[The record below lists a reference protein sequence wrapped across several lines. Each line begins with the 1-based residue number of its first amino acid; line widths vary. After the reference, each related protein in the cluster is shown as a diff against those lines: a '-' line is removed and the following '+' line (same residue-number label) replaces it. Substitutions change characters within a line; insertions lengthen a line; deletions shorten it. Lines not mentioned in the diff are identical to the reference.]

1 MAWPLETDQTKE
13 DYVEQLRLPTFIDF
27 VDYILKHRNVP
38 QWIPIADLCPVC
50 TGAFDYIFRL
60 ETAQQH
66 IGSIDTYK
74 YMSKL
79 NGTHVEKLKNMYW
92 KDFTFFEY
100 NSKDHC
106 NV

>member
-1 MAWPLETDQTKE
+1 MKE
-13 DYVEQLRLPTFIDF
+13 KHVGHLRLLPAFIDF
-27 VDYILKHRNVP
+27 VDYILKHRNIL

-79 NGTHVEKLKNMYW
+79 NGTHLEKLEKLQFIL
-92 KDFTFFEY
+92 KEHTALA
-100 NSKDHC
+100 KK
-106 NV
+106 

>member
-60 ETAQQH
+60 ETGIHDAQLPFAD
-66 IGSIDTYK
+66 GK
-74 YMSKL
+74 FL
-79 NGTHVEKLKNMYW
+79 NGNKLQIFW
-92 KDFTFFEY
+92 PF
-100 NSKDHC
+100 
-106 NV
+106 